1 MARKRA
7 RTARRFQPA
16 LPVSHDRLSHHQ
28 RPCARYVTGRRCT
41 DMKERLTMTIEEL
54 DTRIQSLRAAG
65 MFIAAKAMIRERDKL
80 KRQA

>member
-1 MARKRA
+1 
-7 RTARRFQPA
+7 
-16 LPVSHDRLSHHQ
+16 
-28 RPCARYVTGRRCT
+28 
-41 DMKERLTMTIEEL
+41 MTIEEL